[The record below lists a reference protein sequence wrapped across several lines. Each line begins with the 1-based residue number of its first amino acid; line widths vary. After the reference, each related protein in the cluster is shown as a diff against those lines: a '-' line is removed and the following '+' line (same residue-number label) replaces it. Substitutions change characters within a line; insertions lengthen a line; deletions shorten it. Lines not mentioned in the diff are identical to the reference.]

1 MTLTTT
7 DTGKTGDAVAPLRL
21 AVLAS
26 GSGTNLQ
33 AIIDEI
39 ASGRLNARVVVV
51 ISNNS
56 DSFALERARKVG
68 IRAVHWSEKK
78 AGSTEAFVQGL
89 LEVLR
94 QAQVELI
101 VLAGYMK
108 LVPNEVVSAFPERMI
123 NIHPALLPKF
133 GGPGFYGM
141 RVHEAVLAAG
151 EKESGASVHFV
162 DTEYDHGA
170 ILMQRRVPV
179 HPDDTP
185 ERLRD
190 RVLAIEHELLPA
202 AIAKFEKEHRR
213 GE

>member
-1 MTLTTT
+1 MNSNGS
-7 DTGKTGDAVAPLRL
+7 DTGEASAPLRL

-33 AIIDEI
+33 AILDEI
-39 ASGRLNARVVVV
+39 ASGRLNAKVVVV

-56 DSFALERARKVG
+56 EAFALERARKVG

-78 AGSTEAFVQGL
+78 AGSAEAFVQGL

-94 QAQVELI
+94 QAQAEFI

-108 LVPNEVVSAFPERMI
+108 LVPREVVSAFPGRMI

-133 GGPGFYGM
+133 GGPGFYGI

-151 EKESGASVHFV
+151 DRESGASVHFV

-170 ILMQRRVPV
+170 ILMQRTVPV
-179 HPDDTP
+179 FPDDTP

-190 RVLAIEHELLPA
+190 RVLEAEHELLPA
-202 AIAKFEKEHRR
+202 AIAKFEKDYRR